1 MSSVAK
7 MRICTL
13 TVLLAA
19 AADRYLLQA
28 EQAVRTGGRL
38 KRPRGDRATGVPYSG
53 STGWSWPQ
61 KTITTPR
68 SRSTSSKGTDK
79 IRVEIHAK
87 SRAS

>member
-28 EQAVRTGGRL
+28 EQAVRR
-38 KRPRGDRATGVPYSG
+38 
-53 STGWSWPQ
+53 
-61 KTITTPR
+61 
-68 SRSTSSKGTDK
+68 
-79 IRVEIHAK
+79 
-87 SRAS
+87 